1 MLVREAMESRV
12 HAIAPGQSIVE
23 AARMMREAGTGF
35 LPVVDGVRLVG
46 VVTDRDIVVRFVAEG
61 ADEARSLPVSEIM
74 TSTVTVVGPEDDL
87 TAAGEV
93 MRGAAVRRLAVVDGG
108 RLVGVLSHGA
118 LVQATE
124 CEGAGRLA
132 TLGVTA
138 GA

>member
-12 HAIAPGQSIVE
+12 HAIAPGQSIAE
-23 AARMMREAGTGF
+23 AARTMRDAGTGF
-35 LPVVDGVRLVG
+35 LPVVDGGRLVG

-61 ADEARSLPVSEIM
+61 ADDARSMPVSEIM
-74 TSTVTVVGPEDDL
+74 TSTVTVVGPDDDL
-87 TAAGEV
+87 SAAGEL
-93 MRGAAVRRLAVVDGG
+93 MHRAGVRRLAVSDGG
-108 RLVGVLSHGA
+108 RVVGVLSHGV

-124 CEGAGRLA
+124 CEGAGRIA

>member
-12 HAIAPGQSIVE
+12 HAVAPGQSI
-23 AARMMREAGTGF
+23 
-35 LPVVDGVRLVG
+35 

-61 ADEARSLPVSEIM
+61 ADDARSLPVSEIM

-87 TAAGEV
+87 TAAGEA
-93 MRGAAVRRLAVVDGG
+93 MRAAAVRRLAVVDGG